1 MHAPN
6 AGLAGFLSKRSFGLV
21 YRSSPAN
28 QEPANRLLIAEE
40 LKKYIAIRGVCAI
53 MYKLFQVR
61 AGALRLFR
69 RKLMGFLNKRFCI
82 RKPCRMRAGFFV
94 AAILAKARDRG
105 GERDSSSGAKAQR
118 RNSYSRMPLDRL
130 RRISDGHLQHSRGSA
145 HR

>member
-53 MYKLFQVR
+53 MCKLFQVR
-61 AGALRLFR
+61 AGALRLFW
-69 RKLMGFLNKRFCI
+69 RKLMGFLNKRILHSEALSHARRVFCCSNT
-82 RKPCRMRAGFFV
+82 RES
-94 AAILAKARDRG
+94 
-105 GERDSSSGAKAQR
+105 ER
-118 RNSYSRMPLDRL
+118 
-130 RRISDGHLQHSRGSA
+130 
-145 HR
+145 